1 MALASE
7 YLKWK
12 YRDVRPD
19 EPVERTKK
27 QKAANWWHYHKW
39 PLLIGAL
46 LLIAAVDIGWNALG
60 IGKIEPDYQFAYVAS
75 LPLSDETVA
84 ALEKSLAAYGEDCN
98 GDGRVVVK
106 VQTYVDMAVS
116 RESEAAQYAAAAQ
129 VRLMADLE
137 NCESYF
143 FILDHPETLHEN
155 YQILSRED
163 GALAEYAD
171 QACWYAWE
179 SCPALTALD
188 ADQTALEGLSIAR
201 RGFWEDRTCRYREQ
215 CDELW
220 RVLTEG
226 AKS

>member
-1 MALASE
+1 MTLASE

-12 YRDVRPD
+12 YRDVKPD
-19 EPVERTKK
+19 EPAPRTKK

-39 PLLIGAL
+39 PLLVGVL
-46 LLIAAVDIGWNALG
+46 LLIAAIDIGRDVLG
-60 IGKIEPDYQFAYVAS
+60 IGKVEPDYQFAYVAS
-75 LPLSDETVA
+75 LPLNDETVA
-84 ALEKSLAAYGEDCN
+84 ALEKNLAACGEDCN

-116 RESEAAQYAAAAQ
+116 QESDAAQYAAAAQ

-143 FILDHPETLHEN
+143 FILDQPKAFHTN
-155 YQILSRED
+155 YQILAQPD
-163 GALAEYAD
+163 GSLAEYAD
-171 QACWYAWE
+171 EAGWHAWTD
-179 SCPALTALD
+179 CPALTALD
-188 ADQTALEGLSIAR
+188 APQSALADLYIAR
-201 RGFWEDRTCRYREQ
+201 RGFWEDRTCKYREQ
-215 CDELW
+215 CDAMW